1 MKGEETMHALNSVLI
16 AGLILGLLAACG
28 GSSAPLQANAGTDF
42 SVNIGESPTFDG
54 CASTG
59 EVANYKWTIV
69 SAPDKMSD
77 DAGKVIREVDANCS
91 FTLGAAM
98 GVDEVGPWVIELE
111 VRDAGGNTNTDQV
124 QVEVGP

>member
-1 MKGEETMHALNSVLI
+1 MHGLNSVLI
-16 AGLILGLLAACG
+16 AGLIVGLLAACG

-42 SVNIGESPTFDG
+42 SVTIGESPTFDG

-59 EVANYKWTIV
+59 EIANYKWTIV
-69 SAPDKMSD
+69 SAPDAMSD

-111 VRDAGGNTNTDQV
+111 VRDADGNTSTDQV